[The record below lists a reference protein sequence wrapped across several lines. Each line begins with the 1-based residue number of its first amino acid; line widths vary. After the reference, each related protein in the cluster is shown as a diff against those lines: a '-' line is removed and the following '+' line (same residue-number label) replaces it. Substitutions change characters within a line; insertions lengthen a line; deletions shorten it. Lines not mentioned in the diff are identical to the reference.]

1 VFTPRTSDGHKRHTM
16 VLAALVAVGMPGCLL
31 TACTAQSANQA
42 EPGTGA
48 TATVP
53 TTGTA
58 AKALRGARKRSSPRA
73 LSLMSQAAQ
82 AAVSTSYTG
91 EEWDIG
97 GGTTLVSDI
106 WHESGGQT
114 KTQTLAAGAGASNQP
129 YVSTDP
135 MSNEPE
141 GVLGVTTTLVQLLE
155 THYVVSYA
163 GAASAN
169 KRAAQVVEAW
179 RSDGSL
185 AARFW
190 IDTET
195 SLPIERQVFD
205 PSARITNEDYFNIV
219 QIGMSAT
226 PLPPSTGGPL
236 ASTEATEGFAPAAQA
251 STQPAW
257 SFPMA
262 RAKLLAFGQAG
273 WKVPAALP
281 DGLTLFTGGVTSLKS
296 GIVLDLSYSDG
307 LYVVTVFEQRGK
319 LATKLVGWQRAKVGG
334 RIVYTVAPAQRL
346 LTWAGGGV
354 VYTVIADAPN
364 PTVAKVVKTLPYDKP
379 TGFWKRMSRGLSRLA
394 SLMNPFG

>member
-1 VFTPRTSDGHKRHTM
+1 
-16 VLAALVAVGMPGCLL
+16 
-31 TACTAQSANQA
+31 
-42 EPGTGA
+42 
-48 TATVP
+48 
-53 TTGTA
+53 
-58 AKALRGARKRSSPRA
+58 
-73 LSLMSQAAQ
+73 MSRAAQ

-106 WHESGGQT
+106 WHSSGGQT
-114 KTQTLAAGAGASNQP
+114 KTQTLAAGTGASNQP

-135 MSNEPE
+135 MGNEPE
-141 GVLGVTTTLVQLLE
+141 GVLGVTMTLVQLLE
-155 THYVVSYA
+155 THYVVCYA
-163 GAASAN
+163 GTASAS

-195 SLPIERQVFD
+195 SLPLERQVFD
-205 PSARITNEDYFNIV
+205 PSAHITNEDYFNIV
-219 QIGMSAT
+219 RIGTSAT
-226 PLPPSTGGPL
+226 PPPSSAGGPV
-236 ASTEATEGFAPAAQA
+236 ASTEELAPAAQA
-251 STQPAW
+251 SGQPAW
-257 SFPMA
+257 SFPIA

-296 GIVLDLSYSDG
+296 GIMLDLSYSDG
-307 LYVVTVFEQRGK
+307 LYVVTLFEQRGK
-319 LATKLVGWQRAKVGG
+319 LAAKLAGWQRTMVGG
-334 RIVYTVAPAQRL
+334 RAIYTAEPAQRL

-354 VYTVIADAPN
+354 VYTVIADAPS

-379 TGFWKRMSRGLSRLA
+379 PGFWKRMSRGLSRLA
-394 SLMNPFG
+394 SLMNPFR

>member
-1 VFTPRTSDGHKRHTM
+1 VFTPRSSDGHKRHTL
-16 VLAALVAVGMPGCLL
+16 VLAAVVAVGMPGCLL
-31 TACTAQSANQA
+31 TACSAQSANQA

-48 TATVP
+48 SAIAP

-58 AKALRGARKRSSPRA
+58 AKALRGTRKRSSSPRA
-73 LSLMSQAAQ
+73 LSLMSRAAQ

-106 WHESGGQT
+106 WHSSGGQT
-114 KTQTLAAGAGASNQP
+114 KTQTLAAGTGASNQP

-135 MSNEPE
+135 MGNEPE
-141 GVLGVTTTLVQLLE
+141 GVLGVTMTLVQLLE
-155 THYVVSYA
+155 THYVVCYV
-163 GAASAN
+163 GTASAS

-195 SLPIERQVFD
+195 SLPLERQVFD
-205 PSARITNEDYFNIV
+205 PSAHITNEDYFNIV
-219 QIGMSAT
+219 RIGTSAT
-226 PLPPSTGGPL
+226 PPPSSAGGPV
-236 ASTEATEGFAPAAQA
+236 ASTEELAPAAKA
-251 STQPAW
+251 SGQPAW
-257 SFPMA
+257 SFPIA

-296 GIVLDLSYSDG
+296 GIMLDLSYSDG
-307 LYVVTVFEQRGK
+307 LYVVTLFEQRGK
-319 LATKLVGWQRAKVGG
+319 LAAKLAGWQRTMVGG
-334 RIVYTVAPAQRL
+334 RAIYTVEPAQRL

-354 VYTVIADAPN
+354 VYTVIADAPS

-379 TGFWKRMSRGLSRLA
+379 PGFWKRMSRGLSRLA
-394 SLMNPFG
+394 SLMNPFR